1 MDLKRQSQL
10 ANLEIAGT
18 ALRDSLHVH
27 SLDETA
33 RAHMER
39 ALAHIREAVVAS
51 EGGGEA
57 RSVEQLA
64 RQLAGFERFLEFLT
78 TEPGVTTA
86 KNHGWQS
93 GQNGV

>member
-10 ANLEIAGT
+10 ANLELAGT
-18 ALRDSLHVH
+18 ALRDNLHVH
-27 SLDETA
+27 SLDQTA

-39 ALAHIREAVVAS
+39 ALAHIREAVVATD
-51 EGGGEA
+51 GGGEA

-78 TEPGVTTA
+78 TRPGVTTA
-86 KNHGWQS
+86 KNHGWKS

>member
-1 MDLKRQSQL
+1 MDLKRQRQL
-10 ANLEIAGT
+10 ANLAIAET
-18 ALRDSLHVH
+18 ALRDNLHVH
-27 SLDETA
+27 SLDQTA

-51 EGGGEA
+51 DGGGEA
-57 RSVEQLA
+57 RSVELLA

-78 TEPGVTTA
+78 TGPGVTTA

>member
-1 MDLKRQSQL
+1 MD
-10 ANLEIAGT
+10 
-18 ALRDSLHVH
+18 
-27 SLDETA
+27 
-33 RAHMER
+33 R

-78 TEPGVTTA
+78 TRPGASIA
-86 KNHGWQS
+86 KNHCWKS